1 MDEFRRAILIGAA
14 AAAWV
19 GVAIYGSRRLGERPA
34 AASPAADRYGPPVL
48 PHDRRPAGPR
58 LTGELLDGSAFAPAT
73 LGGRVAVVNF
83 WASWCAPCRDETA
96 DLEAVHLA
104 TRKRGV
110 AFLGIDVRDDVD
122 RATAF
127 QRGRMT
133 YPSLYDPAG
142 RVALRFER
150 VPPSTIPATVL
161 LDRRGRIAAL
171 FVDRPTALPRVGG
184 RALPRRRAGRGRV

>member
-1 MDEFRRAILIGAA
+1 MDVSRRTVLIGGA

-34 AASPAADRYGPPVL
+34 AAASVADPYGPLVFSR
-48 PHDRRPAGPR
+48 DRRPAGPR
-58 LTGELLDGSAFAPAT
+58 LTGELLDGSAFIPAT
-73 LGGRVAVVNF
+73 LDGRVAVVNF
-83 WASWCAPCRDETA
+83 WASWCPPCRDETA

-104 TRKRGV
+104 TRERGV
-110 AFLGIDVRDDVD
+110 AFLGINVRDDVD

-133 YPSLYDPAG
+133 YPSLHDPAG
-142 RVALRFER
+142 RAALQFER

-161 LDRRGRIAAL
+161 LDRRGRIASLFRKRVTRADLEPAVHAL
-171 FVDRPTALPRVGG
+171 AAEPE
-184 RALPRRRAGRGRV
+184 